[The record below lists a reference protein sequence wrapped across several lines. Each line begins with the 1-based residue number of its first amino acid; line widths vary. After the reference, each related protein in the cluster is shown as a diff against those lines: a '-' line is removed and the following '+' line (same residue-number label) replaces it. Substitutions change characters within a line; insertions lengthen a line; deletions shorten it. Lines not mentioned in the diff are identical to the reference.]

1 MKTTVVTPA
10 DGEPVSLSDAKE
22 YLRIGHA
29 GEDALVANLI
39 AGARARI
46 ERAAG
51 VAIVSRTLLTTT
63 DCWPRDMAARGLR
76 LRPAPVQALV
86 AVRTTGSAVT
96 DITNRFRLRSGV
108 LCLRPFHQLPTVD
121 PDGSIEIEFETGFGA
136 AGAVPADLIMAVK
149 LTFAHAFQ
157 RREAG
162 GREED
167 AEGLPAEVQR
177 LLRPYRE
184 ARI

>member
-10 DGEPVSLSDAKE
+10 DGEPVSLSDAKD

-29 GEDALVANLI
+29 GEDGLVAELI

-46 ERAAG
+46 EQAAG
-51 VAIVSRTLLTTT
+51 VAIVSRTLLTTL
-63 DCWPRDMAARGLR
+63 DCWPRKMAACGLR
-76 LRPAPVQALV
+76 LRPGPVQALV
-86 AVRTTGSAVT
+86 AVRTVGPTGGDVT
-96 DITNRFRLRSGV
+96 TRFRLRGGV
-108 LCLRPFHQLPTVD
+108 LCLRPFHQLPPVD
-121 PDGSIEIEFETGFGA
+121 VDGQIEIEFQTGFGA
-136 AGAVPADLIMAVK
+136 TDEIPADLVMAVK
-149 LTFAHAFQ
+149 LTSAYAFQ

-184 ARI
+184 PRI